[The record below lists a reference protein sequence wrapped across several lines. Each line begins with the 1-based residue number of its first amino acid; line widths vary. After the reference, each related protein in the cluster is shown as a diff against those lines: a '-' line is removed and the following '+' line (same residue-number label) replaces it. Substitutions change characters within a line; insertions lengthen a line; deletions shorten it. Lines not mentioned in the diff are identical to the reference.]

1 MKKALALLIILAVTA
16 ALAACGTSPNPA
28 MTGADAPPAAV
39 TDSPTEAV
47 TEATAPTELP
57 LLSQMTEEECAKTLR
72 AIEPK
77 LPEELP
83 FDLMSLVRGLEED
96 IDMPYWSDVY
106 FTPEHSAFELVRT
119 AVKEYYGG
127 KMPED
132 TASLPSTVPDPPG
145 ENQYMWLISG
155 DDMVLPYK
163 AFDCSMT
170 YIEPD
175 GTNEGGMLYA
185 DGEAFFMG
193 ILSHE
198 DEFPEVG
205 RDFEIMLY
213 DKCCVSAINVYDA
226 ETQER
231 IGSNIRPDE
240 LSGVISASDR
250 DLIVE
255 MTVRH
260 TGRYIEALDKNEH
273 DAYMFGFIVK
283 YGDR

>member
-16 ALAACGTSPNPA
+16 ALAACGTSPDPA

-127 KMPED
+127 KMPDD

-163 AFDCSMT
+163 AFAYGAS
-170 YIEPD
+170 YVEPYGD
-175 GTNEGGMLYA
+175 NNGGMLHA
-185 DGEAFFMG
+185 DGKAFFNG
-193 ILSHE
+193 ILSE
-198 DEFPEVG
+198 ADEFPAVG
-205 RDFEIMLY
+205 PDLEIVLY
-213 DKCCVSAINVYDA
+213 DSCALAAINVYDA
-226 ETQER
+226 ETHEPVV
-231 IGSNIRPDE
+231 SNIGADE
-240 LSGVISASDR
+240 FKELISASGR
-250 DLIVE
+250 DLIAV
-255 MTVRH
+255 MTAVH
-260 TGRYIEALDKNEH
+260 TGRYIEAIGESEY

-283 YGDR
+283 CGGR